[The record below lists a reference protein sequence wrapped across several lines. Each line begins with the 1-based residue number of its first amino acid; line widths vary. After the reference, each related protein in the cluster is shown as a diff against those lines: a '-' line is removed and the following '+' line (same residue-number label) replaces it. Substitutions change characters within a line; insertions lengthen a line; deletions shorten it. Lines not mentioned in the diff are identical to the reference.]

1 MEAQPD
7 LTQLSDAELKDMIR
21 RLTDEEREVS
31 RRRRVLHGR
40 IDMLKTE
47 LVSRLKGRDEG
58 ELSVV
63 DVATLATCIWVP
75 RRAQSPS
82 VQSTISLP
90 TAAAR
95 LPTFTESTTLSFTPQ
110 NGQTRW

>member
-7 LTQLSDAELKDMIR
+7 LTQLSDAELKDLIR

-63 DVATLATCIWVP
+63 DLDALSRILAG
-75 RRAQSPS
+75 RSPDMD
-82 VQSTISLP
+82 
-90 TAAAR
+90 R
-95 LPTFTESTTLSFTPQ
+95 LAGDDE
-110 NGQTRW
+110 